1 MIEQYL
7 PYIFIGL
14 VLYGIFMH
22 IKGGG
27 NKDNNS
33 SGKTSKPSQSVPPN
47 DNKAEWCKLFYLVV
61 CLLIDFII
69 FIIYKRFDN
78 LQKDDLYHFFDT
90 EYDEEVETYWN

>member
-27 NKDNNS
+27 NKDNNT
-33 SGKTSKPSQSVPPN
+33 SGKTSKPSQSKPSQSVPPN
-47 DNKAEWCKLFYLVV
+47 DNKAE
-61 CLLIDFII
+61 
-69 FIIYKRFDN
+69 
-78 LQKDDLYHFFDT
+78 
-90 EYDEEVETYWN
+90 